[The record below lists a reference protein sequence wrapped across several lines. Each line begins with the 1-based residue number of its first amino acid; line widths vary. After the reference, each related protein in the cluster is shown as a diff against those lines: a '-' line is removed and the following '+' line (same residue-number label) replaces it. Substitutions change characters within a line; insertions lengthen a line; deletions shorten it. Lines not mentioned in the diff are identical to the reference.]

1 MVVSFR
7 GVKGEGIRCFLEG
20 PQKGILSGDFMKKKC
35 ILSMIL
41 SVFLIGTATVPCFA
55 GTVEDLENKISDSQN
70 NLQNLQAQLND
81 LEGQYTVLQ
90 TQAADRQYELQQL
103 EMDLEDAKSEK
114 KEQHEGMKTR
124 IRYIYEALGGNG
136 DAFELCA
143 TILGGA
149 SVTADDENIAELTRY
164 DREMLSQYQDT
175 CHEIEDKTEEVKA
188 EKQELQDLEAE
199 CRNKQQEISS
209 LISQTTENINAYQQ
223 QLTDAKDAELL
234 EQIRQQEANLQAVFL
249 SYA

>member
-1 MVVSFR
+1 MLCRKSYIRSRDVSKILQNKYRNLQFSAKWSMVVSFR

-41 SVFLIGTATVPCFA
+41 SVFLIGTVTVPCFA

-124 IRYIYEALGGNG
+124 IRYIYEALGGNS
-136 DAFELCA
+136 DVFELCT

-188 EKQELQDLEAE
+188 ERIIERIKQL
-199 CRNKQQEISS
+199 
-209 LISQTTENINAYQQ
+209 TTEMTMVSEN
-223 QLTDAKDAELL
+223 K
-234 EQIRQQEANLQAVFL
+234 RK
-249 SYA
+249 